1 MQIAARSYL
10 SAGVALV
17 GAGAIAI
24 SPIAPPLPDAKVP
37 TLSTIGVE
45 LNAAVNPIQTWIEVF
60 GQAAENLAVLGQTVA
75 ENPAP
80 ILQQVIT
87 NQLSYI
93 EQLAPALEEFFTGVV
108 ASLDPTNPDGIP
120 ANLREAFELIV
131 GGNPAE
137 GIPAIMQAFLQPI
150 LFPSLALLMP
160 VQGIITQTAQNVL
173 DVANQALTV
182 FAVGAIAVLT
192 PVFSGFNAAG
202 AAAQAVVDAANVGDI
217 AGVITA
223 VLDIPGVVVGGV
235 LNGFGF
241 DGGLLTPESGTV
253 AAFLTLRQMIAD
265 ALKPDLPALRV
276 ADVSSTKT
284 EATETVTLDLTD
296 SGVTPAAFKTEV
308 AGGEEAQS
316 PGAEPGDGVPVVDEK
331 SGDEVVDE
339 TPAEEAPQ
347 EEAPDEDAPEE
358 EEALDE
364 ETLEDTLEEDASE
377 EETGGDDTT
386 EQEPSEEQNANDDN
400 ANDDNANDP
409 GEKETGTE
417 NTGGDAGGAEA

>member
-1 MQIAARSYL
+1 MHIAARSYL

-80 ILQQVIT
+80 ILQQVFE
-87 NQLSYI
+87 NQLANI
-93 EQLAPALEEFFTGVV
+93 ETLAPALEEFFTGVV

-131 GGNPAE
+131 SGNPAE

-241 DGGLLTPESGTV
+241 DGGLLTPESGTI
-253 AAFLTLRQMIAD
+253 AAFLTLRNMIAD

-276 ADVSSTKT
+276 ADVSSTNT

-296 SGVTPAAFKTEV
+296 TGVTPAAFKTEA
-308 AGGEEAQS
+308 AGGEDAQS

-331 SGDEVVDE
+331 SGDEVVDK

-347 EEAPDEDAPEE
+347 EEAPEEDAPEE

-364 ETLEDTLEEDASE
+364 ETLEEDASE

-400 ANDDNANDP
+400 ANDT

>member
-1 MQIAARSYL
+1 MHIAARSYL

-80 ILQQVIT
+80 ILQQVFE
-87 NQLSYI
+87 NQLANI
-93 EQLAPALEEFFTGVV
+93 ETLAPALEEFFTGVV

-131 GGNPAE
+131 SGNPAE

-241 DGGLLTPESGTV
+241 DGGLLTPESGTI
-253 AAFLTLRQMIAD
+253 AAFLTLRNMIAD

-276 ADVSSTKT
+276 ADVSSTNT

-296 SGVTPAAFKTEV
+296 TGVTPAAFKTEA
-308 AGGEEAQS
+308 AGGEDAQS

-331 SGDEVVDE
+331 SGDEVVDK

-347 EEAPDEDAPEE
+347 EEAPEEDAPEE

-364 ETLEDTLEEDASE
+364 ETLEEDASE

-400 ANDDNANDP
+400 ANDT
-409 GEKETGTE
+409 GERETGSE